1 MGYRVGKAK
10 CLGML
15 MLLFRA
21 LLGVAFLRLVTPN
34 EGHVGRVS
42 TRRNQ
47 QLQPILRETAFL

>member
-1 MGYRVGKAK
+1 
-10 CLGML
+10 